1 MSSAAARLALLA
13 LAAVCVT
20 LAVAAPAGAFRLGP
34 GKTAI
39 AHNPADRLAAL
50 PADPEDYDPATH
62 CATTVRPG
70 MVALV
75 GWLQR
80 NVAGENWGTY
90 RCEKWGPH
98 EASLHAEN
106 RAVDWHLDVRA
117 PAQRAAGKALIEM
130 LLAPDRTGLPH
141 ALARR
146 MGIEEIIW
154 DCSYWGAGMPDFK
167 AYSPCLNKHGERRRR
182 VDPTVGHLDHLH
194 IGMSKAGAARRTSFW
209 TAAGAGA

>member
-1 MSSAAARLALLA
+1 MSSRTKRLALLICSVAA
-13 LAAVCVT
+13 LTVG
-20 LAVAAPAGAFRLGP
+20 LAAPAGAFRLGP
-34 GKTAI
+34 AVDPVAG
-39 AHNPADRLAAL
+39 NPADRLADL
-50 PADPEDYDPATH
+50 PADPEEYDPATH
-62 CATTVRPG
+62 CARTVRPG

-75 GWLQR
+75 GWLER
-80 NVAGENWGTY
+80 HASGTNWGTY

-106 RAVDWHLDVRA
+106 RAVDWHLDVRV
-117 PAQRAAGKALIEM
+117 PAERAAGKALIEM

-146 MGIEEIIW
+146 MGVEEIIW
-154 DCSYWGAGMPDFK
+154 DCSYWGAGMQDFK
-167 AYSPCLNKHGERRRR
+167 AYSPCLNKHGERRKR

-209 TAAGAGA
+209 TAAAAGA